1 MGESFNMI
9 KIIGVCLIVV
19 SAIVA
24 LKSVTEPKENP
35 KDNNNLE
42 DQQKKLKFN
51 KNKSP
56 QESFLGDF

>member
-1 MGESFNMI
+1 MGQSFNTI

-24 LKSVTEPKENP
+24 LKSVTKHKENP

-42 DQQKKLKFN
+42 DLAK
-51 KNKSP
+51 
-56 QESFLGDF
+56 EA

>member
-9 KIIGVCLIVV
+9 KIIGVCLIV

-42 DQQKKLKFN
+42 DLAK
-51 KNKSP
+51 
-56 QESFLGDF
+56 EA

>member
-1 MGESFNMI
+1 MGESFNTI
-9 KIIGVCLIVV
+9 KIIGVCLMVV

-42 DQQKKLKFN
+42 DLAK
-51 KNKSP
+51 
-56 QESFLGDF
+56 EA

>member
-1 MGESFNMI
+1 MI

-19 SAIVA
+19 SAIFA

-42 DQQKKLKFN
+42 DLAK
-51 KNKSP
+51 
-56 QESFLGDF
+56 EA

>member
-24 LKSVTEPKENP
+24 LKSVTESKENP

-42 DQQKKLKFN
+42 DLAK
-51 KNKSP
+51 
-56 QESFLGDF
+56 EA